1 MIHASRHLI
10 TSMSAVFVIMLTY
23 HSSIASPQSG
33 AAVYIYKSDSVS
45 AESFKNLLGAAG
57 ISTALNDS

>member
-1 MIHASRHLI
+1 
-10 TSMSAVFVIMLTY
+10 MSAVFVIMLTY